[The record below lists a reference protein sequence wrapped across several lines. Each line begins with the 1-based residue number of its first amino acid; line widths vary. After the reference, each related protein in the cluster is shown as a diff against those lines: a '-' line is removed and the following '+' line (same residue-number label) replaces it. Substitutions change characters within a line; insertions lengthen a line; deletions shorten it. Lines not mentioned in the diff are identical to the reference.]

1 MAQHPVPSGLPSSQP
16 HGELVDLAARPQLIT
31 AQHRATPANLTATR
45 HLSTER
51 VCFHALS
58 YRLCHYDVVAQRE
71 KRSVS
76 LPPELAKAVE
86 EAARAEGTTFSAW
99 LAQTAAHRLKLEAGR
114 QALTEWERENG
125 PLTEAELAEGRA
137 RARAS
142 LGREPADAA
151 EP

>member
-1 MAQHPVPSGLPSSQP
+1 VPPLP
-16 HGELVDLAARPQLIT
+16 R
-31 AQHRATPANLTATR
+31 
-45 HLSTER
+45 R
-51 VCFHALS
+51 VLS
-58 YRLCHYDVVAQRE
+58 YRLCYHSFMAQRE

-76 LPPELAKAVE
+76 LPPELARAVE

-114 QALTEWERENG
+114 KALTEWEMENG

-142 LGREPADAA
+142 LGRASLDPAERKSA
-151 EP
+151 

>member
-1 MAQHPVPSGLPSSQP
+1 MAHRSASGSRL
-16 HGELVDLAARPQLIT
+16 
-31 AQHRATPANLTATR
+31 
-45 HLSTER
+45 
-51 VCFHALS
+51 LS
-58 YRLCHYDVVAQRE
+58 YQLCYRGLVAQRE

-76 LPPELAKAVE
+76 LPPELARAVD

-114 QALTEWERENG
+114 RALTEWELENG

-142 LGREPADAA
+142 LGRAAADPAERKSA
-151 EP
+151 

>member
-1 MAQHPVPSGLPSSQP
+1 MSY
-16 HGELVDLAARPQLIT
+16 
-31 AQHRATPANLTATR
+31 
-45 HLSTER
+45 HL
-51 VCFHALS
+51 CYLS
-58 YRLCHYDVVAQRE
+58 PVAQRE

-76 LPPELAKAVE
+76 LPPELARAVE

-114 QALTEWERENG
+114 KALTEWEGENG

-142 LGREPADAA
+142 LGRAPADPAA
-151 EP
+151 RKSA

>member
-1 MAQHPVPSGLPSSQP
+1 MCS
-16 HGELVDLAARPQLIT
+16 R
-31 AQHRATPANLTATR
+31 
-45 HLSTER
+45 
-51 VCFHALS
+51 ALS
-58 YRLCHYDVVAQRE
+58 YRLCYRDVVAQRE

-99 LAQTAAHRLKLEAGR
+99 LAQTAAHRLKLEVGR
-114 QALTEWERENG
+114 KALTEWERENG

-151 EP
+151 ERKSA

>member
-1 MAQHPVPSGLPSSQP
+1 M
-16 HGELVDLAARPQLIT
+16 
-31 AQHRATPANLTATR
+31 
-45 HLSTER
+45 
-51 VCFHALS
+51 LS
-58 YRLCHYDVVAQRE
+58 YQLCYRSIMAQRE

-114 QALTEWERENG
+114 QALAEWERENG

-142 LGREPADAA
+142 LGLASVGPVERKSA
-151 EP
+151 

>member
-1 MAQHPVPSGLPSSQP
+1 M
-16 HGELVDLAARPQLIT
+16 
-31 AQHRATPANLTATR
+31 
-45 HLSTER
+45 
-51 VCFHALS
+51 CFHALS
-58 YRLCHYDVVAQRE
+58 YRLCYYDFMAQRE

-99 LAQTAAHRLKLEAGR
+99 LARTAAHRLKLEAGR
-114 QALTEWERENG
+114 KALTEWERENG

-151 EP
+151 ERTSA